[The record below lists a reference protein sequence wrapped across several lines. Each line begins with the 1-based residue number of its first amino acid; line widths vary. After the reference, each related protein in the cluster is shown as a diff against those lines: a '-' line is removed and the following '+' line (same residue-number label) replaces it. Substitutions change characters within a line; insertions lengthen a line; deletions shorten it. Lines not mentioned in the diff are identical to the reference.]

1 MIDKLFQLLN
11 VYENLEF
18 ELTIFNSTLTLIY
31 MKFYCIID
39 VVYVLFDY
47 YNFHNISII
56 RNFERNVF
64 EKLSNILCIMS
75 CPWKRNSA
83 VSKRWRKEI
92 VFVELY
98 GSIPDIVFIPY
109 YYDKRKKFMIMK
121 RYNTYY
127 VNYVNNTEWII
138 FALWRIFRFRSI
150 REVQGV

>member
-18 ELTIFNSTLTLIY
+18 ELTIFNSTLTLFY

-83 VSKRWRKEI
+83 VSKRWPKEI